1 MVLATEWPT
10 DLRGKPSSATRC
22 VLLSIG
28 TSDSASKSKAFSMPA
43 PAEYKKV
50 ESKQVMRT
58 KLASNRIRMILL
70 AILVLCFVCLL
81 ISIVE
86 LAA

>member
-1 MVLATEWPT
+1 
-10 DLRGKPSSATRC
+10 
-22 VLLSIG
+22 
-28 TSDSASKSKAFSMPA
+28 
-43 PAEYKKV
+43 
-50 ESKQVMRT
+50 MRT